1 MKIGIFG
8 GTFSP
13 PHMGHVRAAE
23 AFIDGV
29 GLDKLLVIPTFIS
42 PHKDGLRVEE
52 PEVRLEMCRL
62 AFVMDKCEISD
73 IEIKRGGKSYTVLTL
88 RSLREIYPEDEL
100 FMLCGTDMFLTLGKW
115 FRAEE
120 IFRLCTVVCVRRES
134 DDETERKI
142 KEKDDIYREQFGARI
157 RHISLI
163 PTELSSSEVRETN
176 QNEGDIS
183 EMVPPAVEEFIKHR
197 RLYE

>member
-42 PHKDGLRVEE
+42 PHKEGIRVE
-52 PEVRLEMCRL
+52 PSEVRLEMCRL

>member
-1 MKIGIFG
+1 
-8 GTFSP
+8 
-13 PHMGHVRAAE
+13 
-23 AFIDGV
+23 
-29 GLDKLLVIPTFIS
+29 
-42 PHKDGLRVEE
+42 
-52 PEVRLEMCRL
+52 
-62 AFVMDKCEISD
+62 
-73 IEIKRGGKSYTVLTL
+73 
-88 RSLREIYPEDEL
+88 
-100 FMLCGTDMFLTLGKW
+100 MFLTLGKW

-157 RHISLI
+157 RYISLM